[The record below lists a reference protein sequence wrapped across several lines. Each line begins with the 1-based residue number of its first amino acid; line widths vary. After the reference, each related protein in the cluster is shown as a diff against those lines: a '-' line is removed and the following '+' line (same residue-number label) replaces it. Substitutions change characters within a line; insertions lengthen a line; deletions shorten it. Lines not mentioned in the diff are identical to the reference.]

1 MEKSFMSNEELKNTA
16 FMARLDIK
24 DDKEKEKYLKDLNNM
39 MAYIEVLQ
47 EPDISNLK
55 PTTHVTKLRNVWRD
69 DIVKPCPQEVREQ
82 ILIAAPDKEGSFFK
96 VKKVIEAQ

>member
-1 MEKSFMSNEELKNTA
+1 MEKSFMSEEELKNTA
-16 FMARLDIK
+16 FMARLAIR
-24 DDKEKEKYLKDLNNM
+24 DDKEKEKYLKDVNDM
-39 MAYIEVLQ
+39 MAYIEILQ
-47 EPDISNLK
+47 EPDISSLK

-82 ILIAAPDKEGSFFK
+82 ILNAAPDKEGSFFK